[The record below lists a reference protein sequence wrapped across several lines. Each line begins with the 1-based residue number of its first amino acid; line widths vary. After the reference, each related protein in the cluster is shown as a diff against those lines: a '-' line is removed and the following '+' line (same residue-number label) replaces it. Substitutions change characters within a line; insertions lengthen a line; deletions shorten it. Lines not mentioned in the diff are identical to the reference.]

1 MYQDLQG
8 KSILI
13 TGGSSGIGLGLA
25 LNFAHNGGKVAIT
38 ARNAARLEA
47 AITMAS
53 AQGLT
58 IKGYVCDVSIAQQVK
73 ETVAFCAEQLGG
85 LDVLCCNAGV
95 FPSAALSDMT
105 ESEWDEVH
113 AVNSKGTFLCVQS
126 AIPWLKQASHGRI
139 IFTSSITGPVTGYPG
154 WAHYASSKASQLGF
168 MRTAALELAKYNI
181 TVNAILPGNII
192 TEGLTDM
199 GDDYIATMAKSVPL
213 QRLGSV
219 DDIAAAALFFASQA
233 AGYITG
239 QTLIVDGGQILP
251 ESSSCIS

>member
-1 MYQDLQG
+1 MYQDLKG
-8 KSILI
+8 KTILI

-25 LNFAHNGGKVAIT
+25 LHFARNGSNVAIT
-38 ARNAARLEA
+38 ARNADKLAT
-47 AITMAS
+47 AISIACTE
-53 AQGLT
+53 GLT
-58 IKGYVCDVSIAQQVK
+58 IKGYVCDVSVAQQVK
-73 ETVAFCAEQLGG
+73 ETVAICAEQLGG
-85 LDVLCCNAGV
+85 LDVLCCNAGI

-105 ESEWDEVH
+105 ESEWDDVH

-126 AIPWLKQASHGRI
+126 AIPWLKQANHGRI
-139 IFTSSITGPVTGYPG
+139 ILTSSITGPVTGYPG
-154 WAHYASSKASQLGF
+154 WAHYAASKASQLGF
-168 MRTAALELAKYNI
+168 MRTAALELAKDNI

-192 TEGLTDM
+192 TEGLAGM
-199 GDDYIATMAKSVPL
+199 GDDYIAAMAQSVPL